1 MVHPAIAVFCLYM
14 CVMAFE
20 MQFELEADDRWIAEI
35 GELPRVMVYGATQEE
50 AKSKVEALALGVL
63 SDWIESESL
72 DVCNISFCMT

>member
-1 MVHPAIAVFCLYM
+1 
-14 CVMAFE
+14 MAFE

-35 GELPRVMVYGATQEE
+35 GELPGVMVYGATQEE